1 MFIALL
7 VMMIGLD
14 CYVMCDH
21 ISKENKKDTKFEYM
35 YTYKYPDKKV
45 PKGGDACFVKGLH
58 KEVWG
63 YDLEISLIGIEMI
76 IHISARI
83 KIFRKQR
90 TKLLFHLQWHRNM
103 I

>member
-63 YDLEISLIGIEMI
+63 YNLEISLI
-76 IHISARI
+76 RI

>member
-1 MFIALL
+1 MIRNEQKKNHISKVRLGDMPFLTKFRIRQSLREARAGFTVVFGMFIALL

-45 PKGGDACFVKGLH
+45 QKV
-58 KEVWG
+58 
-63 YDLEISLIGIEMI
+63 EM
-76 IHISARI
+76 HVS
-83 KIFRKQR
+83 
-90 TKLLFHLQWHRNM
+90 
-103 I
+103 

>member
-1 MFIALL
+1 
-7 VMMIGLD
+7 MMIGLD

-63 YDLEISLIGIEMI
+63 
-76 IHISARI
+76 
-83 KIFRKQR
+83 
-90 TKLLFHLQWHRNM
+90 
-103 I
+103 

>member
-1 MFIALL
+1 
-7 VMMIGLD
+7 
-14 CYVMCDH
+14 MCDH

-63 YDLEISLIGIEMI
+63 YDLEIS
-76 IHISARI
+76 
-83 KIFRKQR
+83 
-90 TKLLFHLQWHRNM
+90 
-103 I
+103 